1 MSIPVYRIN
10 IADKIKEYREQHE
23 LSLKGFGK
31 RIGVS
36 AQAVWKWERGICYP
50 DIIFLPH
57 LARVLECSMEDF
69 FEN

>member
-1 MSIPVYRIN
+1 MSMPIYRIT
-10 IADKIKEYREQHE
+10 IAEKIKAYREQHG

-57 LARVLECSMEDF
+57 LAHVLECKMEDF
-69 FEN
+69 FEI